1 MLFKNVKIFIEQKVF
16 LLKNINI
23 KGSFIKINMRYKKL
37 TTVILSLSLAF
48 SLSACVMSKQ
58 KTKEAKNNQE
68 YTNIQDSLVA
78 KYNKKK

>member
-1 MLFKNVKIFIEQKVF
+1 
-16 LLKNINI
+16 
-23 KGSFIKINMRYKKL
+23 MRYKKL

-78 KYNKKK
+78 KYNKKITTILCKILRIKILKR

>member
-1 MLFKNVKIFIEQKVF
+1 
-16 LLKNINI
+16 
-23 KGSFIKINMRYKKL
+23 MRYKKL